1 MGNSKFNVNIKV
13 MGIGGGGINAL
24 DEIVNSD
31 IDEVTFFALNTD
43 LQDLNSS
50 KTPHKIQLGP
60 TTTKGLGCGGN
71 LELGEK
77 ATKES
82 LSFIK
87 NILRGTD
94 FLFLTSTMGGG
105 TGSAATSLIAK
116 IAKEMNILTVAIVTK
131 PFSFEGKR
139 RMKIAEIGIKNLT
152 PFVDSLIVIPND
164 KLLDNSKPNIT
175 VQEAF
180 KKSNHVLLTAVKG
193 MTDLMLAKGL
203 INLDFAD
210 IKSLLLNSGEAILGF
225 GEGSGE
231 NRAYK
236 AAMAAVDSSLFER
249 TMTGATKLLVNIVGP
264 KDLNLIESS
273 IIVDTMKQE
282 CAADIDDVLFGV
294 SIDDNSL
301 DTLKVILVANSFSNI
316 KKGL

>member
-1 MGNSKFNVNIKV
+1 
-13 MGIGGGGINAL
+13 
-24 DEIVNSD
+24 
-31 IDEVTFFALNTD
+31 
-43 LQDLNSS
+43 
-50 KTPHKIQLGP
+50 
-60 TTTKGLGCGGN
+60 
-71 LELGEK
+71 
-77 ATKES
+77 
-82 LSFIK
+82 
-87 NILRGTD
+87 
-94 FLFLTSTMGGG
+94 
-105 TGSAATSLIAK
+105 
-116 IAKEMNILTVAIVTK
+116 EMNILTVAIVTK
-131 PFSFEGKR
+131 PFSFEGRR

-180 KKSNHVLLTAVKG
+180 KKSNHVLFTAVKG

-210 IKSLLLNSGEAILGF
+210 IKSLLSNSGEAILGF

-249 TMTGATKLLVNIVGP
+249 TMIGATKLLVNIIGP
-264 KDLNLIESS
+264 KNLNLMESS

-294 SIDDNSL
+294 SIDDTSL
-301 DTLKVILVANSFSNI
+301 DTLKVILVANSFSNN